1 MKEQTNTDMNKL
13 VVLEGKKLEMNFAQ
27 DVLKGLSA
35 MPKSIPS
42 KYFYDDRGS
51 KLFEE
56 IMKLEEYYPTNCEWQ
71 IFRSHKQEILE
82 ALEGEPFSL
91 VDLGAGDAEK
101 TKVLLHH
108 FVKAKADFNYAP
120 IDISKDILE
129 KLLSDL
135 EEELPSLETQAVV
148 AEYFDALDWLSKNHS
163 RRKLVLFMGGNI
175 GNFPKEA
182 ATDFLK
188 KMHDV
193 LAPNDLL
200 LIGIDLKK
208 EPKKIVRAYDDSKGV
223 TAEFN
228 YNLLTRINNEL
239 GGNFN
244 LDQWHHY
251 ASYNPVTGAMESFLV
266 SMQDQEVFISE
277 LNKRF
282 SFEAFEAVHTEYS
295 YKYTYKEVSAMAEGS
310 GFELLNNYGCDVP
323 FIDSL
328 WRVRK

>member
-1 MKEQTNTDMNKL
+1 MKEQTNTDMKNL

-35 MPKSIPS
+35 SPKSIPS

-71 IFRSHKQEILE
+71 IFRNHKQEILE
-82 ALEGEPFSL
+82 ALGGKSFSL

-108 FVKAKADFNYAP
+108 FAEAKADFNYAP

-129 KLLSDL
+129 KLLSNL
-135 EEELPSLETQAVV
+135 EEELPALETQAVV

-182 ATDFLK
+182 AIDFLR
-188 KMHDV
+188 KMHEV
-193 LAPNDLL
+193 LAPDDLL

-223 TAEFN
+223 TAAFN
-228 YNLLTRINNEL
+228 YNLLARINNEL

-244 LDQWHHY
+244 LDQWRHY

-266 SMQDQEVFISE
+266 SLRDQEVFIGE
-277 LNKRF
+277 LNKSF
-282 SFEAFEAVHTEYS
+282 SFEAYEAVHTEYS
-295 YKYTYKEVSAMAEGS
+295 YKYTRKEVAAMAEDS
-310 GFELLNNYGCDVP
+310 GFELITNYGCDIP